1 MGTRRYAFAAVVL
14 LLLLL
19 WFSQLLVPLFTAP
32 LLTGDIVPVRREIK
46 TARHATLLDTAAG
59 SLSGQHVLV
68 TGGAGYIGS
77 HASLRLLEEGIR
89 ITILDNLSRG
99 NRGAVT
105 AVRAAAAQMG
115 LPADMVRY
123 VEADLGDLPV
133 VEQVLRSS
141 PAVTTVMHFAAV
153 AFVGESVSQPL
164 QYYRNITLNTLTLL
178 QAMQAVGVHQLIY
191 SSTCATYG
199 NQPVPITEQTPTEPV
214 SPYGRAKLFAENII
228 QDMQLSMRQAGTPF
242 DAIVLRY
249 FNVYGAD
256 PHGRVGESPRPE
268 LRHLGRISTACFDA
282 ATGLIPKLSI
292 YGTDF
297 ATADKTCVR
306 DYIHVSDL
314 VDAHVKAMRR
324 LGSGGRDVEVFN
336 IAVGKGYSVRE
347 FVEACINVTGSA
359 IQVEEHP
366 RRPGDHAEVYADAS
380 KAMRELNWKPQFVD
394 LKEGLRTAWE
404 WRKNGGFET
413 RKK

>member
-14 LLLLL
+14 LVLLL

-32 LLTGDIVPVRREIK
+32 LLTTDIVPVRRESK
-46 TARHATLLDTAAG
+46 TARHDTLLDTAAG

-123 VEADLGDLPV
+123 VEADLGDLPNI
-133 VEQVLRSS
+133 EQVLRAS
-141 PAVTTVMHFAAV
+141 PAVTTVMHLAAV
-153 AFVGESVSQPL
+153 VFVGESVSQPL

-249 FNVYGAD
+249 FNVYGAC
-256 PHGRVGESPRPE
+256 
-268 LRHLGRISTACFDA
+268 LCMIAAC
-282 ATGLIPKLSI
+282 
-292 YGTDF
+292 
-297 ATADKTCVR
+297 TC
-306 DYIHVSDL
+306 
-314 VDAHVKAMRR
+314 
-324 LGSGGRDVEVFN
+324 
-336 IAVGKGYSVRE
+336 SVHDCC
-347 FVEACINVTGSA
+347 FGI
-359 IQVEEHP
+359 
-366 RRPGDHAEVYADAS
+366 
-380 KAMRELNWKPQFVD
+380 
-394 LKEGLRTAWE
+394 
-404 WRKNGGFET
+404 
-413 RKK
+413 